1 MVGQPPSIKQLAVAR
16 FSRPWIEFP
25 IDWASNAVRGEW
37 EARYGRE
44 KATEVGGAGLVLC
57 LDSRVV
63 GDKQPLILGLTQ
75 TGIDLY
81 GTLCA
86 GGRWPT
92 NGGHMMG
99 RKFPILF
106 AGLMLGDEGMLGIGK
121 KYAPSTNTFQEDVT
135 AFIVTKED
143 VGRKMG
149 VTISGKVKE
158 AGPDWI
164 GVSGGKP
171 DGLPGYTRLMG
182 NKIKITE
189 GPGAGQVRRIA
200 ADNAGWTGDPPPVV
214 KCTVDPK
221 WDVVPVAKESVYQVL
236 GYQEADIGRAQW
248 GGDHA
253 VDPTGDNPS
262 FFQGYSQMNKSAW
275 VPQVLAARLLGLKD
289 AWNQPAVFQ
298 LVDEYVAE
306 TAPGGPN
313 EKAVDPCP
321 RFWSSVGTK
330 ELPYEVRGDSVGQM
344 WEAYRNKHPDGWK
357 SAK

>member
-1 MVGQPPSIKQLAVAR
+1 
-16 FSRPWIEFP
+16 
-25 IDWASNAVRGEW
+25 
-37 EARYGRE
+37 
-44 KATEVGGAGLVLC
+44 
-57 LDSRVV
+57 
-63 GDKQPLILGLTQ
+63 
-75 TGIDLY
+75 
-81 GTLCA
+81 
-86 GGRWPT
+86 
-92 NGGHMMG
+92 
-99 RKFPILF
+99 
-106 AGLMLGDEGMLGIGK
+106 MLGDEGMLGIGK

-275 VPQVLAARLLGLKD
+275 VPQVLDGAAAGAQRRMES
-289 AWNQPAVFQ
+289 A
-298 LVDEYVAE
+298 
-306 TAPGGPN
+306 GG
-313 EKAVDPCP
+313 V
-321 RFWSSVGTK
+321 SVGRRVCGRNRARRAQRKSGRSLSTFLV
-330 ELPYEVRGDSVGQM
+330 ERRDQGTPLRGPRRFRWPDVGGVPQQAPRRLEVGQVV
-344 WEAYRNKHPDGWK
+344 RVGI
-357 SAK
+357 SAVR